1 MYRSMPEK
9 PAHRSV
15 SSLSNLYFSIKTKK
29 KKIIKNAINVDS
41 LYITF
46 TYNLLKKTSLITNFN
61 IDGNKDI
68 TSCVNLNVKLS

>member
-15 SSLSNLYFSIKTKK
+15 SSLRNLYFPIKTKK

-68 TSCVNLNVKLS
+68 TNCVNLNVKLS

>member
-1 MYRSMPEK
+1 MHRSMPEK

-15 SSLSNLYFSIKTKK
+15 SSLRNLYKK

-46 TYNLLKKTSLITNFN
+46 TYNLKKKTSLITNFN
-61 IDGNKDI
+61 IDGNKGY
-68 TSCVNLNVKLS
+68 N